1 MFLKFLRFKECFW
14 KALFSCSVNGRP
26 NRKDKAAFLIFF
38 CLNNIIIFSTCSKTK
53 LTGQAQ
59 SLKKLKKEAEAGLS
73 DFSFA
78 TCKPKPCDAASC
90 RSLQFWVI
98 CTKRRFSASVINI
111 HHKVYQELRFF
122 LSEQGDNKQ
131 YAEKMIN
138 DGENNF
144 IFLTLCKSHEKI
156 ISQF

>member
-38 CLNNIIIFSTCSKTK
+38 CLNDIIIFSTCSKTK

-90 RSLQFWVI
+90 RSLQFSVI
-98 CTKRRFSASVINI
+98 CTKRRFSASVIYTTKSIKSYVFSSQNKETI
-111 HHKVYQELRFF
+111 NSMQRKWLMTAKITSFSWPFAKVTR
-122 LSEQGDNKQ
+122 K
-131 YAEKMIN
+131 
-138 DGENNF
+138 
-144 IFLTLCKSHEKI
+144 
-156 ISQF
+156 